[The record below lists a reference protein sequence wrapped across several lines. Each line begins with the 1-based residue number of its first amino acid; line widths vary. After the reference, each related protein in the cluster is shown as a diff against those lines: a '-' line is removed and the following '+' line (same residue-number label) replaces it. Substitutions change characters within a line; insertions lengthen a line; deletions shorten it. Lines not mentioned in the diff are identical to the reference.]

1 MAPCFGVNEV
11 LQVKIESL
19 KKIISSGESITVEF
33 KESKKK
39 LNKDV
44 YDSVCAFLNRH
55 GGHLFLG
62 VKDNGDIVGVD
73 KDSVDQLKKDFV
85 TSLNNPQ
92 TLNPAFYLAVED
104 VEVDGKTILY
114 INVPESSQVHRCK
127 GKIFDRN
134 EDGDFDIT
142 NNTNLVSGLYMRKQS
157 TYTENRIFPYADL
170 EELEDELFTRVRKT
184 VGNLKPDHPWVS
196 MDNIELLKS
205 AGMYLKD
212 QSTGKQG
219 ITLAGILIF
228 GSELMIQTA
237 LPHYRTDAILRRE
250 NLDRYDD
257 RDDVR
262 VNLLRSYERLMQF
275 IAKHLNDKFYLE
287 GDQRVSLRDKIFRE
301 AISNL
306 LIHREFSNP
315 FPAKLVVEKDRVY
328 IENGNKPHGNGMI
341 DPEDFS
347 PYPKNPKIAKL
358 FKEIGWVDELG
369 SGVRNIYKY
378 NKIYSG
384 ADPEFIEGDV
394 FKTIIPLIP
403 QATHQATPQATH
415 QAEMDA
421 EDKRT
426 ESILDFC
433 KEPRSRKEIQEFLG
447 LKDRSY
453 FANSILKPL
462 VKGNLLN
469 LTMPDK
475 PTSPNQKYYSN
486 R

>member
-1 MAPCFGVNEV
+1 MPSAWGHTRLLETDWRLITQESHCFSCGSVN
-11 LQVKIESL
+11 
-19 KKIISSGESITVEF
+19 
-33 KESKKK
+33 
-39 LNKDV
+39 
-44 YDSVCAFLNRH
+44 
-55 GGHLFLG
+55 
-62 VKDNGDIVGVD
+62 
-73 KDSVDQLKKDFV
+73 
-85 TSLNNPQ
+85 
-92 TLNPAFYLAVED
+92 
-104 VEVDGKTILY
+104 
-114 INVPESSQVHRCK
+114 
-127 GKIFDRN
+127 
-134 EDGDFDIT
+134 
-142 NNTNLVSGLYMRKQS
+142 
-157 TYTENRIFPYADL
+157 
-170 EELEDELFTRVRKT
+170 RVRKT
-184 VGNLKPDHPWVS
+184 VGNLRSGHPWVS
-196 MDNIELLKS
+196 MNNIELLKS

-212 QSTGKQG
+212 QSTGEQG

-257 RDDVR
+257 RDDIR

-315 FPAKLVVEKDRVY
+315 FPAKLVVEKYRVY
-328 IENGNKPHGNGMI
+328 IENGNRPHGNGVI

-347 PYPKNPKIAKL
+347 PYPKNPKIAKF

-384 ADPEFIEGDV
+384 ADPEFLEGDV
-394 FKTIIPLIP
+394 FKTIIPLTTQAIT
-403 QATHQATPQATH
+403 QATT
-415 QAEMDA
+415 QAEDESDDGIKA
-421 EDKRT
+421 LLEFCSTPRT
-426 ESILDFC
+426 RNEM
-433 KEPRSRKEIQEFLG
+433 QEFMQ
-447 LKDRSY
+447 LKNREY
-453 FANSILKPL
+453 FRKKILNPL
-462 VKGNLLN
+462 IKGDLLR

-475 PTSPNQKYYSN
+475 PTSPNQKYYSS

>member
-1 MAPCFGVNEV
+1 M

-39 LNKDV
+39 INKDV

-62 VKDNGDIVGVD
+62 VKDNGDIAGVD

-104 VEVDGKTILY
+104 VEIDGKTILY

-142 NNTNLVSGLYMRKQS
+142 NNTNLVSGLYMRKQA
-157 TYTENRIFPYADL
+157 TYTENRIFPYADMD
-170 EELEDELFTRVRKT
+170 ELEDELFTRVRKT
-184 VGNLKPDHPWVS
+184 VGNLKPGHPWVS

-212 QSTGKQG
+212 QSTGEQG

-257 RDDVR
+257 RDDIR

-315 FPAKLVVEKDRVY
+315 FPAKLVVEKDRVF
-328 IENGNKPHGNGMI
+328 IENGNKPHGHGMI

-347 PYPKNPKIAKL
+347 PYPKNPKIAKF

-394 FKTIIPLIP
+394 FKTIIPLTPQATP
-403 QATHQATPQATH
+403 QATHQATP

-426 ESILDFC
+426 ESILEFC

-447 LKDRSY
+447 LKDRRY

>member
-1 MAPCFGVNEV
+1 MR
-11 LQVKIESL
+11 IESL
-19 KKIISSGESITVEF
+19 KKIISSGESISAEF

-62 VKDNGDIVGVD
+62 VKDNGEIVGVD
-73 KDSVDQLKKDFV
+73 KDSVNQLKKDFV

-92 TLNPAFYLAVED
+92 TLNPAFYLAIED
-104 VEVDGKTILY
+104 VDVEGKTILY
-114 INVPESSQVHRCK
+114 INIPESSQVHRCK

-142 NNTNLVSGLYMRKQS
+142 NNTNLVSRLYMRKQA
-157 TYTENRIFPYADL
+157 TYTENRISPYANMDD
-170 EELEDELFTRVRKT
+170 LEDELFTRVRKT
-184 VGNLKPDHPWVS
+184 VGNLKPGHPWVS

-212 QSTGKQG
+212 QITGQQG

-257 RDDVR
+257 RDDIR

-287 GDQRVSLRDKIFRE
+287 GNQRVSLRDKIFRE

-306 LIHREFSNP
+306 LIHREFSNL
-315 FPAKLVVEKDRVY
+315 FPAKLVIERDRVY

-341 DPEDFS
+341 DPENFS
-347 PYPKNPKIAKL
+347 PYPKNPKIAKF

-378 NKIYSG
+378 NMIYSG

-394 FKTIIPLIP
+394 FKTIIPLTVQGTNQDTNQDTI
-403 QATHQATPQATH
+403 QDTIQDNEDIKGLLEFCRTPRTRE
-415 QAEMDA
+415 EMQDFMGLNNRGHFR
-421 EDKRT
+421 KK
-426 ESILDFC
+426 ILNPLI
-433 KEPRSRKEIQEFLG
+433 KGG
-447 LKDRSY
+447 L
-453 FANSILKPL
+453 LKMTLP
-462 VKGNLLN
+462 N
-469 LTMPDK
+469 K
-475 PTSPNQKYYSN
+475 PTSKNQKYYSN

>member
-1 MAPCFGVNEV
+1 MALWFGLNEV

-39 LNKDV
+39 INKDV

-73 KDSVDQLKKDFV
+73 KEAVDQLKKDFV

-92 TLNPAFYLAVED
+92 TLNPAFYLAVDD
-104 VEVDGKTILY
+104 VEIDGKTILY

-142 NNTNLVSGLYMRKQS
+142 NNTNLVSGLYMRKQA
-157 TYTENRIFPYADL
+157 TYTENRIFPYADMD
-170 EELEDELFTRVRKT
+170 ELEDELFTRVRKT
-184 VGNLKPDHPWVS
+184 VGNLRPGHPWVS

-212 QSTGKQG
+212 QSTGEQG

-257 RDDVR
+257 RDDIR

-347 PYPKNPKIAKL
+347 PYPKNPKIAKF

-394 FKTIIPLIP
+394 FKTIITLTVQDTNQDTVQDTNQDNEDIKGLLEFCRTPRTREEMQQFMGLNNRGHFRQKILNPLI
-403 QATHQATPQATH
+403 
-415 QAEMDA
+415 
-421 EDKRT
+421 KG
-426 ESILDFC
+426 
-433 KEPRSRKEIQEFLG
+433 G
-447 LKDRSY
+447 L
-453 FANSILKPL
+453 LKMTL
-462 VKGNLLN
+462 
-469 LTMPDK
+469 PDK
-475 PTSPNQKYYSN
+475 PTSRNQKYYSN

>member
-1 MAPCFGVNEV
+1 MMKE
-11 LQVKIESL
+11 KKL
-19 KKIISSGESITVEF
+19 KEIINGGESITVEF
-33 KESKKK
+33 KESKSK

-44 YDSVCAFLNRH
+44 YESVCSLLNRH
-55 GGHLFLG
+55 GGHLLLG
-62 VKDNGDIVGVD
+62 VRDDGEIVGVNID
-73 KDSVDQLKKDFV
+73 AIEQLKKDFV
-85 TSLNNPQ
+85 TSINNPQ
-92 TLNPAFYLAVED
+92 NLNPSFYLAVDEIE
-104 VEVDGKTILY
+104 VEGKTVLY
-114 INVPESSQVHRCK
+114 INIPESSQVHRCK

-142 NNTNLVSGLYMRKQS
+142 NNTNLVSSLYMRKQS

-170 EELEDELFTRVRKT
+170 DELEAELFTRVRKT
-184 VGNLKPDHPWVS
+184 VGNLKPGHPWLS
-196 MDNIELLKS
+196 MDNIGLLKS

-328 IENGNKPHGNGMI
+328 IENGNKPHGYGMI

-347 PYPKNPKIAKL
+347 PYPKNPKIAKF

-394 FKTIIPLIP
+394 FKTIIPLTA
-403 QATHQATPQATH
+403 QTETTYDLDDN
-415 QAEMDA
+415 E
-421 EDKRT
+421 KRIHKII
-426 ESILDFC
+426 EFC
-433 KEPRSRKEIQEFLG
+433 KEPKSRQEIQDHIGVKDSSDFSKRFLNPLIKGG
-447 LKDRSY
+447 LLKRSLP
-453 FANSILKPL
+453 N
-462 VKGNLLN
+462 
-469 LTMPDK
+469 K
-475 PTSPNQKYYSN
+475 PTSPKQKYYSE

>member
-1 MAPCFGVNEV
+1 MKNE
-11 LQVKIESL
+11 KL
-19 KKIISSGESITVEF
+19 KEIISGGESITVEF

-44 YDSVCAFLNRH
+44 YESVCSLLNRH

-62 VKDNGDIVGVD
+62 VKDNGDVVGVD
-73 KDSVDQLKKDFV
+73 KDCIEQLKKDFV
-85 TSLNNPQ
+85 TSLNNP
-92 TLNPAFYLAVED
+92 LAINPTFYLSVED
-104 VEVDGKTILY
+104 FELDGKSILY
-114 INVPESSQVHRCK
+114 VNIPESSQVHRCK

-142 NNTNLVSGLYMRKQS
+142 NNTILVSGMYMRKQS

-170 EELEDELFTRVRKT
+170 DELEDGLFTRVRKI
-184 VGNLKPDHPWVS
+184 VGNMRPDHPWAS
-196 MDNIELLKS
+196 MDNIDILKS

-212 QSTGKQG
+212 LNTGKQG

-237 LPHYRTDAILRRE
+237 LPHFRTDAIMRRE

-257 RDDVR
+257 RDDIR

-275 IAKHLNDKFYLE
+275 VSKHLDDKFYLE
-287 GDQRVSLRDKIFRE
+287 GTQRISIRDKIFRE
-301 AISNL
+301 AITNL

-315 FPAKLVVEKDRVY
+315 FPAKMVIERDRVY
-328 IENGNKPHGNGMI
+328 IENGNKPHGNGII

-347 PYPKNPKIAKL
+347 PYPKNPKIAKF

-394 FKTIIPLIP
+394 FKTIIPLTAKSGE
-403 QATHQATPQATH
+403 QAGEQASEHASEHGETQDTTA
-415 QAEMDA
+415 
-421 EDKRT
+421 K
-426 ESILDFC
+426 ILEFC
-433 KEPRSRKEIQEFLG
+433 KEPKTRAEIQEYLNI
-447 LKDRSY
+447 KSRSY
-453 FANSILKPL
+453 FSQKVLNPL
-462 VKGNLLN
+462 IKGRLLN
-469 LTMPDK
+469 LTVPDK
-475 PTSPNQKYYSN
+475 PKSPNQKYYSD

>member
-1 MAPCFGVNEV
+1 MKVEN
-11 LQVKIESL
+11 L
-19 KKIISSGESITVEF
+19 KKIISQGESITVEF

-44 YDSVCAFLNRH
+44 YESVCGFLNRY
-55 GGHLFLG
+55 GGQLFLG

-73 KDSVDQLKKDFV
+73 GDFVEQIKKDFV
-85 TSLNNPQ
+85 TSINNPQ
-92 TLNPAFYLAVED
+92 TLSPTFYLAVEE
-104 VEVDGKTILY
+104 VEVDGKIILY
-114 INVPESSQVHRCK
+114 IHVPESSQVHRCK

-142 NNTNLVSGLYMRKQS
+142 NNTNLVSELYMRKQA
-157 TYTENRIFPYADL
+157 TYTENRIYPYADMD
-170 EELEDELFTRVRKT
+170 ELEDELFTRVRKT
-184 VGNLKPDHPWVS
+184 VGNLRPGHPWVS
-196 MDNIELLKS
+196 MDNIDLLKS

-315 FPAKLVVEKDRVY
+315 FPAKLVVERNRVY

-341 DPEDFS
+341 DPENFS
-347 PYPKNPKIAKL
+347 PYPKNPKIAKF

-369 SGVRNIYKY
+369 SGVRNIFKY
-378 NKIYSG
+378 NRIYSG

-394 FKTIIPLIP
+394 FKTIIPLTV
-403 QATHQATPQATH
+403 QATNHDTNQDTNQDNEDIKGLLEFCRTPRTRE
-415 QAEMDA
+415 EMQQFMGLNNRGHFRQ
-421 EDKRT
+421 K
-426 ESILDFC
+426 ILNPLI
-433 KEPRSRKEIQEFLG
+433 KGG
-447 LKDRSY
+447 L
-453 FANSILKPL
+453 LKMTL
-462 VKGNLLN
+462 
-469 LTMPDK
+469 PDK
-475 PTSPNQKYYSN
+475 PTSRNQKYYSN